1 MENEIDIEP
10 QKVTVNGSELLKKF
24 KSSVIYQI
32 KNPLELLKKVYLQI
46 YFKKLKILWIIM
58 TMTK

>member
-46 YFKKLKILWIIM
+46 YFKKLKI
-58 TMTK
+58 K